1 MSLKLNTKNSGGGKF
16 LPHPATD
23 TLVKGVIVDVT
34 EPEKRQTAFGEKE
47 QFRVVIESEVLR
59 PDGERFHVWTKNFTP
74 SLNEKASFRKFLKQA
89 FGRDVAETDADAN
102 GDLDV
107 DSLLIGHP
115 VQMLIVHE
123 ESNGETYANLSALTP
138 DKSEDPLTPSGK
150 YVRKKDRPAKDGNA
164 ASYKKAATGGGEE
177 SARENWQTVK
187 VHVGKNAGVQLGD
200 LDGEAVTKLL
210 ENWLPKAEANPKP
223 TADDKRLIAAL
234 NEAKGLLESATN
246 F

>member
-1 MSLKLNTKNSGGGKF
+1 MKLNKNNSGGGEF
-16 LPHPATD
+16 LSHPATD
-23 TLVKGVIVDVT
+23 GLVRGVIVDVT
-34 EPEKRQTAFGEKE
+34 EPEKKMTAYGEKD

-59 PDGERFHVWTKNFTP
+59 PDGERFHVWSKSFTP
-74 SLNEKASFRKFLKQA
+74 SLNEKAGFRKFLKAA

-107 DSLLIGHP
+107 DGLCIGHP
-115 VQMLIVHE
+115 VQMLIINE
-123 ESNGETYANLSALTP
+123 EANGNTYANISAIVP
-138 DKSEDPLTPSGK
+138 DKSKDPLKPCGK

-164 ASYKKAATGGGEE
+164 ASYKKAATGGEE

-200 LDGEAVTKLL
+200 LDGDAVTKLL
-210 ENWLPKAEANPKP
+210 DNWLPKAEANPKP

-234 NEAKGLLESATN
+234 NEAKSLLESATN